1 MTVYLI
7 FDLIILAALIGF
19 AVRGAKRGLVLSLCS
34 LLAVVVAFAGA
45 GFAARTLSPTV
56 AAYLEPK
63 FAAAIEQRLDQS
75 IQDAQE
81 TAPQPSL
88 TPPPQAG
95 GETPASLL
103 PDGEGT
109 EQGDLNPFDDVLD
122 ALRDMGLYDT
132 LIGTIQDSVSQ
143 GMEDA
148 AAGAAASV
156 AAAAAQ
162 SAAYLILFL
171 LAFVLILLAWKL
183 LSRALDL
190 VARLPGLHFLNKTLG
205 ALFGLVQCCIL
216 LFVIAWL
223 LQFFGKVL
231 PAQAVNQTYLLKFF
245 MTTNPFALL
254 AGILG

>member
-1 MTVYLI
+1 MSVYLI
-7 FDLIILAALIGF
+7 FDLVILIALLAF
-19 AVRGAKRGLVLSLCS
+19 AFRGAKRGLVLSLCG
-34 LLAVVVAFAGA
+34 LVAVLVAFVGA

-63 FAAAIEQRLDQS
+63 FAAAIEQRLDEG
-75 IQDAQE
+75 IQDAQQ
-81 TAPQPSL
+81 ASPQPSVS
-88 TPPPQAG
+88 PAPQEG
-95 GETPASLL
+95 SE
-103 PDGEGT
+103 PDGADGQAEASPI
-109 EQGDLNPFDDVLD
+109 QDVLD

-132 LIGTIQDSVSQ
+132 LIGTIDQAVSQ
-143 GMEDA
+143 GMDEA
-148 AAGAAASV
+148 AASAAASV
-156 AAAAAQ
+156 AAATAQ
-162 SAAYLILFL
+162 SAAYFIIFV
-171 LAFVLILLAWKL
+171 LAFILILLAWKL

-216 LFVIAWL
+216 LFVIAWF
-223 LQFFGKVL
+223 LQFFGKVI